1 MSDFL
6 EVIRSRRT
14 IRKFSPKSVEWDKIS
29 QVLEAGRHAPSA
41 GNLQDWKFIVILEE
55 ELKMQLAEASLQQY
69 FMVQAPILIVVCS
82 EPEKIIRYYGARGEK
97 LYSVQNNAACVQNML
112 LAANALG
119 LGTCWIGAFDEDE
132 VRRVLNIP
140 ADARPQAI
148 ICLGYPG
155 ESPKQPPKYP
165 LETLVYFNSWKNKLR
180 DPAAALQNYSDLLR
194 KKAHGAA
201 KQLKSFID
209 EKIRHKEP
217 EEGP

>member
-1 MSDFL
+1 MSDIL

-14 IRKFSPKSVEWDKIS
+14 IRKFSPKSVEWNKIS
-29 QVLEAGRHAPSA
+29 QVLDAGRHAPSA
-41 GNLQDWKFIVILEE
+41 GNLQDWKF
-55 ELKMQLAEASLQQY
+55 
-69 FMVQAPILIVVCS
+69 IVVCS

-112 LAANALG
+112 LAAHALG

-165 LETLVYFNSWKNKLR
+165 LETLVFFNSWKNKIR
-180 DPAAALQNYSDLLR
+180 DPTAYLQNYSDVLR
-194 KKAHGAA
+194 KKTQVAV
-201 KQLKSFID
+201 KQIKTFID
-209 EKIRHKEP
+209 EKIKRKEP